1 MHGPMCLIL
10 FDVYQT
16 AEYDES
22 LSQAGSLEGKTTKFQ
37 NFLGIT
43 KGQMNIK
50 MLPTHVDFYLHSF
63 IFLPFRLQFYF
74 NKVLYD
80 KNIFL
85 ESVCA

>member
-63 IFLPFRLQFYF
+63 IFFTL
-74 NKVLYD
+74 
-80 KNIFL
+80 
-85 ESVCA
+85 